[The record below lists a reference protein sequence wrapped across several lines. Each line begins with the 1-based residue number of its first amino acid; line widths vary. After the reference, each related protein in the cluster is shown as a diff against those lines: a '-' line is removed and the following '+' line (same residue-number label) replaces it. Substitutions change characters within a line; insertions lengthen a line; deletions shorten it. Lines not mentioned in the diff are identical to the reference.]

1 MLQDFSDSW
10 HQIDIFDNV
19 FGHRIP
25 YVGKEGER
33 KGCCINFLNSWHR
46 FSLANP
52 KFMSDTPVCSDSH
65 ITLSLALSIALFSFA
80 LSLPRSFSLYIHLF
94 FCVYLVSVNI
104 CHSLSLS
111 FSIII
116 IISTCLQ
123 WMYLSTCIYLP
134 ICNVSIYLS
143 IYSVSPSQTHF
154 QLCSLSSVNLLSGPK
169 PHFVLSPKSSGNL
182 NSSNSPLFP
191 LFHIIW
197 MWLALKPATAINLS
211 PNLGKGENMIHSS
224 SQM

>member
-1 MLQDFSDSW
+1 ML
-10 HQIDIFDNV
+10 H
-19 FGHRIP
+19 
-25 YVGKEGER
+25 K
-33 KGCCINFLNSWHR
+33 L
-46 FSLANP
+46 P
-52 KFMSDTPVCSDSH
+52 KFLTSVLSCQPQVHVWHTCLLWLTHHFISCSLYRF
-65 ITLSLALSIALFSFA
+65 IFLRTLSSSLFLSVYPCLFS
-80 LSLPRSFSLYIHLF
+80 
-94 FCVYLVSVNI
+94 CVSRLLISVI
-104 CHSLSLS
+104 LSLSLLQYHHYYLYLS
-111 FSIII
+111 TMYVSIY
-116 IISTCLQ
+116 
-123 WMYLSTCIYLP
+123 MYLSYYLQCIYLP

-224 SQM
+224 SQMYM